1 MVDDGVRRVRYQNGR
16 QFLPANM
23 TILEME
29 FCLNNYFNTRFDS
42 EMHEDEEEEE
52 AGQVGEQQVLYF
64 LSVSTATY
72 ICPQNLSTKG
82 FLNPY
87 LHLNVEIT
95 LLSSSA
101 RKASAWTI

>member
-1 MVDDGVRRVRYQNGR
+1 
-16 QFLPANM
+16 M

-29 FCLNNYFNTRFDS
+29 FCLNDYFNTGFDS

-64 LSVSTATY
+64 LSVSTAT
-72 ICPQNLSTKG
+72 CPQKLSTKG

-87 LHLNVEIT
+87 LHLI
-95 LLSSSA
+95 
-101 RKASAWTI
+101 R

>member
-1 MVDDGVRRVRYQNGR
+1 
-16 QFLPANM
+16 M

-29 FCLNNYFNTRFDS
+29 FCLNNYFHTRFDS

-72 ICPQNLSTKG
+72 ICVLRS
-82 FLNPY
+82 
-87 LHLNVEIT
+87 
-95 LLSSSA
+95 
-101 RKASAWTI
+101 

>member
-1 MVDDGVRRVRYQNGR
+1 
-16 QFLPANM
+16 M

-72 ICPQNLSTKG
+72 MCPQKLSTKG

-87 LHLNVEIT
+87 LYLK
-95 LLSSSA
+95 
-101 RKASAWTI
+101 R

>member
-16 QFLPANM
+16 QFFPAHM

-72 ICPQNLSTKG
+72 MCPQKLSTKG

-87 LHLNVEIT
+87 LHLK
-95 LLSSSA
+95 
-101 RKASAWTI
+101 R